1 MRAEILSLL
10 EREDLTSGEEI
21 ADKLGVSR
29 TAVWKHIRSL
39 QKIGYGIDSVRNK
52 GYRLISRPDTP
63 IPEEILPGL
72 GTDVVGKDVRFFP
85 RTTSTN
91 LIAKELLGEDPTE
104 GIVIAADIQTAG
116 RGRLKRR
123 WSSPQGGLWF
133 SIILYPGIP
142 PERGMILTMA
152 SSVAV
157 YRAIKET
164 CGVEAVIKW
173 PNDLLVNGKKVCGI
187 LTELD
192 AEMDRINSAV
202 IGIGINVNNELDG
215 ELLDIAT
222 SLKVET
228 GSDVARVQLLRS
240 ILKHLDGLYAFVR
253 SGDHDRIR
261 EEWFEHSNIIGRR
274 IEVTGLRG
282 TINGTVS
289 DVDES
294 GCLILDTSEGAQRI
308 VAGDIRYLD

>member
-1 MRAEILSLL
+1 MRARILSLL
-10 EREDLTSGEEI
+10 EGEDLVSGEEI
-21 ADKLGVSR
+21 ADRLGVSR
-29 TAVWKHIRSL
+29 TAVWKQIRSL
-39 QKIGYGIDSVRNK
+39 QKLGYGVDSERNK

-72 GTDVVGKDVRFFP
+72 GTDVVGIDLRFFP
-85 RTTSTN
+85 RTPSTN
-91 LIAKELLGEDPTE
+91 LIAKGMLGEDPTE
-104 GIVIAADIQTAG
+104 GTVIAADIQTDG
-116 RGRLKRR
+116 RGRLRRR

-133 SIILYPGIP
+133 SIILFPGIP

-157 YRAIKET
+157 YRAVKET
-164 CGVEAVIKW
+164 CNIETVIKW

-202 IGIGINVNNELDG
+202 IGIGVNVNNELEEDLR
-215 ELLDIAT
+215 EIAT
-222 SLKVET
+222 SLKMET
-228 GSDVARVQLLRS
+228 GSDVSRVPLLRS
-240 ILKHLDGLYAFVR
+240 ILIHLDDLYGSVR
-253 SGDHDRIR
+253 TGDHDKIR

-274 IEVTGLRG
+274 IEVTGPRG
-282 TINGTVS
+282 TIDGTVS
-289 DVDES
+289 DVDGS
-294 GCLILDTSEGAQRI
+294 GCLILDTGGGTKRI

>member
-1 MRAEILSLL
+1 MRARILSLL
-10 EREDLTSGEEI
+10 EGEDLVSGEEI
-21 ADKLGVSR
+21 ADRLGVSR
-29 TAVWKHIRSL
+29 TAVWKQIRSL
-39 QKIGYGIDSVRNK
+39 QKLGYGVDSERNK

-72 GTDVVGKDVRFFP
+72 GTDVVGIDLRFFP
-85 RTTSTN
+85 RTPSTN
-91 LIAKELLGEDPTE
+91 LIAKGMLGEDPTE
-104 GIVIAADIQTAG
+104 GTVIAADIQTDG
-116 RGRLKRR
+116 RGRLRRR

-133 SIILYPGIP
+133 SIILFPGIP

-157 YRAIKET
+157 YRAVKET
-164 CGVEAVIKW
+164 CNIETVIKW

-202 IGIGINVNNELDG
+202 IGIGVNVNNELEEDLR
-215 ELLDIAT
+215 EIAT
-222 SLKVET
+222 SLKMET
-228 GSDVARVQLLRS
+228 GSDVSRVPLLRS
-240 ILKHLDGLYAFVR
+240 ILIHLDDLYGSVR
-253 SGDHDRIR
+253 TGDHDKIR

-274 IEVTGLRG
+274 IEVTGPRG
-282 TINGTVS
+282 TIDGTVS
-289 DVDES
+289 DVDGS
-294 GCLILDTSEGAQRI
+294 GCLILDTGGGSTRI